1 MMGETPQAEQQP
13 SAGSNL
19 YSGLPLNESQSEKTC
34 LMNTQIRCN
43 LSENTIAQVIERIL
57 ASGKITRAD
66 QISLQR
72 AMSSENPLSVEE
84 TRKIKRVFE
93 RLQMGLL
100 KVVD

>member
-1 MMGETPQAEQQP
+1 
-13 SAGSNL
+13 
-19 YSGLPLNESQSEKTC
+19 
-34 LMNTQIRCN
+34 MNTQIRCS

-84 TRKIKRVFE
+84 THKIKRVFE